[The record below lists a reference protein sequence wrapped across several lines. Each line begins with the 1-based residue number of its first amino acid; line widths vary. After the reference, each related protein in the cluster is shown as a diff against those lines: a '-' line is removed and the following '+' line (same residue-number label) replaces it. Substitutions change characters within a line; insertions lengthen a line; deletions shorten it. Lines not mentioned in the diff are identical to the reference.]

1 MKKKTERSLESI
13 PKLSIKQDE
22 KRVTLKLE
30 DLVNEKPRASIKEID
45 ATQRLVK
52 MLKNQKQYTDS
63 IKRKASK

>member
-1 MKKKTERSLESI
+1 MKKKTERSVESI

-22 KRVTLKLE
+22 KRVVLKLE
-30 DLVNEKPRASIKEID
+30 DLMNEKPRASIKEIN

>member
-13 PKLSIKQDE
+13 PKLTIKQDE
-22 KRVTLKLE
+22 KRITLTLE

>member
-1 MKKKTERSLESI
+1 MKKKAERSIESI

-30 DLVNEKPRASIKEID
+30 DLMSEKPRASIKEID

-52 MLKNQKQYTDS
+52 MLKNQKQYTGS

>member
-1 MKKKTERSLESI
+1 MKKRTERSVESI

-22 KRVTLKLE
+22 KRVVLKLE
-30 DLVNEKPRASIKEID
+30 DLMNEKPRASIKEIN